1 MGLSQ
6 ILNEGEGGLLKVIST
21 KADADDLERIYEM
34 KTNKEDTENMMDFI
48 SENNRLIQH
57 IIVLLNETLKINLI
71 KANDTR

>member
-21 KADADDLERIYEM
+21 KADADDLECIYEM

-48 SENNRLIQH
+48 
-57 IIVLLNETLKINLI
+57 
-71 KANDTR
+71 